1 MKLIPFELRFAAYG
15 GRMPTDI
22 VQRSDRAAE
31 SPSMI
36 GEDLIIAGNVTLNG
50 ELHVDGHIQGDVQC
64 GSLVLGETSQIEG
77 NVVADGSSDPWPSH
91 WFSARATGDVAIHVP
106 LLKAGTRR
114 QKPRHGARSN
124 IPWQVELLRP
134 TRYRLANSGRGS
146 AFGEPPPTTE
156 RRELRSDAESTKAFI
171 RSLPESRKA

>member
-1 MKLIPFELRFAAYG
+1 MRLIPFELRFAAYG

-36 GEDLIIAGNVTLNG
+36 GEDLIIAGNVTSNG

-77 NVVADGSSDPWPSH
+77 NVVADEVVIRGRLIGS
-91 WFSARATGDVAIHVP
+91 V
-106 LLKAGTRR
+106 
-114 QKPRHGARSN
+114 
-124 IPWQVELLRP
+124 
-134 TRYRLANSGRGS
+134 RGLWV
-146 AFGEPPPTTE
+146 T
-156 RRELRSDAESTKAFI
+156 L
-171 RSLPESRKA
+171 